1 MPAHLLVESMYK
13 AINRRDVAAAINF
26 VDDDCIY
33 EDLNFPQP
41 FRGKEAV
48 KQLFEE
54 SCQGLPDDLQF
65 VIDEIT
71 VGDPFAAGVLWH
83 VELDGIPFPN
93 ARGVSFYRLSEKT
106 GKLIFARDLVE
117 PPVKLGKAA
126 FWIIRLVTPLVRR
139 LLKSQKSNSE
149 KLRLSSPQATEVEP
163 NQRRLSVLLWILS
176 AAYIY
181 ILLLSPPGQIVPGE
195 PAWAIQPETL
205 QEIFD
210 ESLNFFFVLPVL
222 NAVGINYLNSPT
234 IHPVIEALF
243 NFAEAW
249 IFMFLPLMLIDQR
262 AGNLPK
268 LPIWSMA
275 MFLTNGIICPYMAL
289 RQYNPLPQP
298 QNKTQKSWLAP
309 VFGWI
314 GLIVGTIAL
323 AWGFVG
329 RPEFGDLAQRG
340 QYFGEQLL
348 TNRVTLAFCIDLVLF
363 SIFQAVLLR
372 AVNPSQSKRRWL
384 SYIPFW
390 GLAAWLIMPPGS
402 GAGDSPA

>member
-1 MPAHLLVESMYK
+1 MTMPAHLLVESMYK
-13 AINRRDVAAAINF
+13 AINRRDISAAIDF

-48 KQLFEE
+48 KRLFEE
-54 SCQGLPDDLQF
+54 SCQGVPDDLQF

-71 VGDPFAAGVLWH
+71 VGDPLAAGVLWH

-93 ARGVSFYRLSEKT
+93 GRGVSFYRLSEKT
-106 GKLIFARDLVE
+106 GRLSFARDIVE
-117 PPVKLGKAA
+117 PPIKLGKAA
-126 FWIIRLVTPLVRR
+126 FLLIRLVTPLVRQ
-139 LLKSQKSNSE
+139 LLKSQKSKS
-149 KLRLSSPQATEVEP
+149 KKSIVSSPQSTEVELSE
-163 NQRRLSVLLWILS
+163 RRLSVWLWMLS

-205 QEIFD
+205 KEIFD
-210 ESLNFFFVLPVL
+210 ESLNFFFILPVL
-222 NAVGINYLNSPT
+222 NAVGINYINSPT
-234 IHPVIEALF
+234 LHPVLEALF

-249 IFMFLPLMLIDQR
+249 IFMFLPLMLLDCR
-262 AGNLPK
+262 VSNLPK

-275 MFLTNGIICPYMAL
+275 MFLTNAIICPYMAL
-289 RQYNPLPQP
+289 RQGKPLPQA
-298 QNKTQKSWLAP
+298 QDETQKGLLAR

-348 TNRVTLAFCIDLVLF
+348 TNRVTLAFCIDLVLL

-372 AVNPSQSKRRWL
+372 AVNSSQSKRRWL

-390 GLAAWLIMPPGS
+390 GLAAWLII
-402 GAGDSPA
+402 